1 MSKHKGLYVALG
13 LVGALVVLLGA
24 VGVAYAQGPQPPVGD
39 RPFYGSESCDRAGQ
53 TARGWGWGRRG
64 FSLVD
69 ATAEVTGLTEDEV
82 IAALQEGQTFAQIA
96 EAQGVDSQ
104 ALVDAFLAD
113 REAALEQAVTDGRLT
128 QEQADWMLDEMAE
141 HVSERLAQ
149 PWTPHSFGTG
159 RTGRMGR
166 GGFGRGSRMGS
177 DFTPHH

>member
-39 RPFYGSESCDRAGQ
+39 RPFYGSESCDCAGQ

-141 HVSERLAQ
+141 HVSERLTQ
-149 PWTPHSFGTG
+149 PWTPHSFGAS
-159 RTGRMGR
+159 RMGR
-166 GGFGRGSRMGS
+166 GGFGHGSRMGS